1 MQGVSDVYVSKRE
14 RMARRADKWWRSAWH
29 VQMLMCGRGI
39 GFDVGADAS
48 RASSRPDFA
57 KPLTDVFRVG
67 RVKTQTTK
75 TKPKVGRSDYTEG
88 ETK

>member
-1 MQGVSDVYVSKRE
+1 MQGVSDVHVSKRD
-14 RMARRADKWWRSAWH
+14 RMAQRADKWWRSAWH
-29 VQMLMCGRGI
+29 VQMLMCAKGL
-39 GFDVGADAS
+39 DVG
-48 RASSRPDFA
+48 PDFA
-57 KPLTDVFRVG
+57 KPLSKANLLTDVFRVG